1 MAAVEPGGRWQPHR
15 RADNRRY
22 LAGGA
27 VVAGRVLG
35 GMAAVTV
42 VAVAVV
48 VDVAVRLA
56 WVVGGI
62 P

>member
-27 VVAGRVLG
+27 VVVDRVLG

-42 VAVAVV
+42 VVVVV
-48 VDVAVRLA
+48 VDAVRLA